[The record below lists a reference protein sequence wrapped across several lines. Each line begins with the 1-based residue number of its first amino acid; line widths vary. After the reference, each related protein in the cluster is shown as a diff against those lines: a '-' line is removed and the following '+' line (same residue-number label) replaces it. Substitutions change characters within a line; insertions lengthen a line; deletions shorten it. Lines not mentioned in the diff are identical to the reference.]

1 MWMSYWASSA
11 NVKKFGPPAGSSN
24 GIQLAMNV
32 VVSGLSG
39 LTKAYR
45 SVLSY
50 CGVPEISGASLR
62 LEAPAGR
69 GCRVVAPAAA
79 SPPAASATQ
88 IRVASPLRPAAVL
101 EIGVNP
107 SVLLADL
114 PLTQRN

>member
-50 CGVPEISGASLR
+50 WGVPEISGGSR
-62 LEAPAGR
+62 GLEAPAGR

-79 SPPAASATQ
+79 SPPAGCAPQ
-88 IRVASPLRPAAVL
+88 LRVARPLRAAAVL
-101 EIGVNP
+101 PRGGLR
-107 SVLLADL
+107 SGL
-114 PLTQRN
+114 RGG